1 MSGGAEIAGEHVVVY
16 DTDGYFTA
24 VAMAELLLAAGKRVT
39 MITPFPNLGPY
50 LFLTGEAFKIN
61 RELRAAGVEIIPSHV
76 VLEIDGHRLRG
87 VHAFSPDAV
96 EWSADSV
103 VLVTQREPCDQLYR
117 DVQGQEDRFEP
128 EGIEALYRIGDCVA
142 PRLIADCIFDG
153 HRLAREIDTEDPS
166 VPLPYLRE
174 VASRPSV
181 LPDLAAVGA
190 TGGR

>member
-1 MSGGAEIAGEHVVVY
+1 
-16 DTDGYFTA
+16 
-24 VAMAELLLAAGKRVT
+24 

-103 VLVTQREPCDQLYR
+103 VLVTQREPCDR
-117 DVQGQEDRFEP
+117 AV
-128 EGIEALYRIGDCVA
+128 
-142 PRLIADCIFDG
+142 PRASTVRRTASSRRG
-153 HRLAREIDTEDPS
+153 
-166 VPLPYLRE
+166 
-174 VASRPSV
+174 SRPST
-181 LPDLAAVGA
+181 GSA
-190 TGGR
+190 TASHRA